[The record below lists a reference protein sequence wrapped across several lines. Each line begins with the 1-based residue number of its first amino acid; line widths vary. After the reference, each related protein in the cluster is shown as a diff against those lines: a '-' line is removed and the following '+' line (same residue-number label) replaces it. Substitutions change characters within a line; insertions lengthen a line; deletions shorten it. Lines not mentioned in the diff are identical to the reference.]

1 MKKYQI
7 KVADPPNSFYCPDSC
22 ESLYGGQC
30 IMRIDG
36 VYNGGFPLYYD
47 EQIKLGRR
55 YIRRQDCRVASW
67 RHLSD

>member
-7 KVADPPNSFYCPDSC
+7 IYADPPNPFYCPDSC
-22 ESLYGGQC
+22 ESLYGGKC

-36 VYNGGFPLYYD
+36 VYNGGFPLYY

-55 YIRRQDCRVASW
+55 YIRRQDCPMLKQGEVA
-67 RHLSD
+67 